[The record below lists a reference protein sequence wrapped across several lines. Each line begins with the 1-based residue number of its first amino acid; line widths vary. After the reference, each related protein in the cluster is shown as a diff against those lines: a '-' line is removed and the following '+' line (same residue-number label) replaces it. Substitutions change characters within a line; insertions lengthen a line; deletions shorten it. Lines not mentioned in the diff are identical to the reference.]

1 MRNLQIS
8 LAVAAIALLLA
19 ALPGSASANS
29 VQHCTNQWNASSA
42 SDPCTHNLSISWSSS
57 SGKCTIFVGCTTGSG
72 GFHNQQVNRDPDFVP
87 YYVNCNGFLK
97 LSQC

>member
-1 MRNLQIS
+1 MQKLQIS

-29 VQHCTNQWNASSA
+29 VQHYTNQWNASSA
-42 SDPCTHNLSISWSSS
+42 SSSCTHNLSINWWSN
-57 SGKCTIFVGCTTGSG
+57 SGTCTIFVGCTTGSG
-72 GFHNQQVNRDPDFVP
+72 GLHNQQVERAPAFVP